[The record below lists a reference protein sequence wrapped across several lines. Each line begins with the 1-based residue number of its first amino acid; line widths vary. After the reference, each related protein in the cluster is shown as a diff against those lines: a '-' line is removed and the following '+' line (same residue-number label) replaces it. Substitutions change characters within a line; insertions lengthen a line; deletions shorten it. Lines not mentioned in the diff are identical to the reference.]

1 VSSTLILLQ
10 VSLRFS
16 FVLLGQTEQCHYRFL
31 GASRYRA
38 APAAPTPGTQ
48 YIDPFTGASRYV
60 ASSGSVPT
68 GTSSAM
74 DESDPFTGGSRYT
87 GTPEPAAATT
97 QTAKIFP
104 VVCLSSIVRRINPD
118 YFDFL

>member
-16 FVLLGQTEQCHYRFL
+16 FYITEQTHYRFS

-38 APAAPTPGTQ
+38 APAAPTPGAR

-68 GTSSAM
+68 GTSTAM

-87 GTPEPAAATT
+87 GASEPAAATT
-97 QTAKIFP
+97 QTVKIFP
-104 VVCLSSIVRRINPD
+104 VVCLSSIVQRMFPSKS
-118 YFDFL
+118 